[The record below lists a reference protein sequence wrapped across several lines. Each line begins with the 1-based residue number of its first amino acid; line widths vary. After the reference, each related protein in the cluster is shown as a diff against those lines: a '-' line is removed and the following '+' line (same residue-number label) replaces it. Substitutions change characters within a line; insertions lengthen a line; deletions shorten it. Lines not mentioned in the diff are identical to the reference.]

1 MKMISKVYSAA
12 SEGINGMIV
21 EVECYC
27 HGNTPRFDIIGLP
40 DASVKESY
48 NRIKAAILSS
58 EFEFPIANVTI
69 NLAPASTNKQG
80 TGYDLASF
88 ISILKCTDV
97 LAECKTDNKCFVGEI
112 ALGGEVRPINGVL
125 TMCIAAK
132 NAGFTEIY
140 VPAQNVKEAAVV
152 DGIDVYGVN
161 SVKSIVAHLLG
172 SELLEKAPFTHYEP
186 VLSNNYG
193 NIPDFADI
201 KGQENAKYA
210 LQLAAAGMHNIL
222 LIGPPGTGKSMLAKS
237 LPGILPPMNFEE
249 ALQTTQIYS
258 IAGELKEDTLMYSR
272 PFRSPHHTVS
282 GISIA
287 GGGKH
292 PKPGEISLANNGV
305 LFLDELPEF
314 RKDATEALRQPLEDK
329 KIEITRVSAKV
340 TYPAKFMLVCAMN
353 PCKCGY
359 FGHPKIPCTCPA
371 GSISKYLSKISGPLL
386 DRIDIHVDVPALD
399 FKELSSRE
407 PAESSEKVRE
417 RIMDAREI
425 MSKRFKDDGIIANGD
440 MTAAHIRKYCIL
452 DEKAQNVLKGAF
464 EKMGLSARGYD
475 RILRISRTI
484 ADLEK
489 NNNITWQ
496 NVALA
501 VRFRSLDRKYWGTV

>member
-1 MKMISKVYSAA
+1 
-12 SEGINGMIV
+12 
-21 EVECYC
+21 
-27 HGNTPRFDIIGLP
+27 
-40 DASVKESY
+40 
-48 NRIKAAILSS
+48 
-58 EFEFPIANVTI
+58 
-69 NLAPASTNKQG
+69 
-80 TGYDLASF
+80 
-88 ISILKCTDV
+88 
-97 LAECKTDNKCFVGEI
+97 
-112 ALGGEVRPINGVL
+112 
-125 TMCIAAK
+125 
-132 NAGFTEIY
+132 
-140 VPAQNVKEAAVV
+140 
-152 DGIDVYGVN
+152 
-161 SVKSIVAHLLG
+161 
-172 SELLEKAPFTHYEP
+172 
-186 VLSNNYG
+186 
-193 NIPDFADI
+193 
-201 KGQENAKYA
+201 
-210 LQLAAAGMHNIL
+210 
-222 LIGPPGTGKSMLAKS
+222 
-237 LPGILPPMNFEE
+237 MNFEE